1 MRDLTRRLSALEAQ
15 RSKSGYRQVVIVG
28 PGDPS
33 PPDGDDVHI
42 IRIVAVNPAGEAVLA
57 LPHNGRE
64 PLSEFTK

>member
-15 RSKSGYRQVVIVG
+15 RSKRGYRQVVIG
-28 PGDPS
+28 PGEPS
-33 PPDGDDVHI
+33 PPDSDDIHI

-64 PLSEFTK
+64 PLSEFTR

>member
-33 PPDGDDVHI
+33 TPDGDDIHV
-42 IRIVAVNPAGEAVLA
+42 IRIVAVNSAGKAVLA
-57 LPHNGRE
+57 LLHNERE
-64 PLSEFTK
+64 PLSEFTR